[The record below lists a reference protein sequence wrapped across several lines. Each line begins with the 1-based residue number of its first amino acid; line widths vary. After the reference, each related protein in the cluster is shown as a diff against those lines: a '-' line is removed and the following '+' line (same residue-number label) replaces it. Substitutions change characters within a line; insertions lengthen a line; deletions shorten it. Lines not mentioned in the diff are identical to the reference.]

1 MATENIMSG
10 TRTNAYLSDGTLRYR
25 PANEGTAERWLF
37 VDDKGVIKSATA
49 QLLAGKADI
58 NARACGVDV
67 ASALVPV
74 SLQLANWAQKIVFLD
89 QQSYTSF
96 AEVFQGY
103 ETDLLSAQAKSITVD
118 LPNTYF
124 YMQYDLVNALK
135 EALPELANNA

>member
-1 MATENIMSG
+1 MSIDNIMSG

-49 QLLAGKADI
+49 QLLAGNVNI

-67 ASALVPV
+67 QSALVPV

-89 QQSYTSF
+89 PQSYDSF
-96 AEVFQGY
+96 AEVFQDY
-103 ETDLLSAQAKSITVD
+103 QLDLLSAQAKSITVD

-135 EALPELANNA
+135 QAMPELTTNA

>member
-1 MATENIMSG
+1 MSIDNIMSWS
-10 TRTNAYLSDGTLRYR
+10 RTNAYLSDGTLRYR

-49 QLLAGKADI
+49 QLLAGNVNI

-67 ASALVPV
+67 QSALVPV

-89 QQSYTSF
+89 QQSYDSF
-96 AEVFQGY
+96 AEIFQDY
-103 ETDLLSAQAKSITVD
+103 QLDLLSAQAKSITVD

-135 EALPELANNA
+135 QAMPELTTNA

>member
-10 TRTNAYLSDGTLRYR
+10 IRNNAYLSDGTLRYR

-37 VDDKGVIKSATA
+37 VDDKGVVKSATA
-49 QLLAGKADI
+49 QLLAGNVSI
-58 NARACGVDV
+58 NARACGVNV
-67 ASALVPV
+67 KSALIPV

-89 QQSYTSF
+89 QQSYDDF
-96 AEVFQGY
+96 AEVFKDY
-103 ETDLLSAQAKSITVD
+103 RVDLLSAQAKSITLD

-135 EALPELANNA
+135 AALPELSSNE